1 MGRGPWRYDLSARL
15 SARATDDCVIT
26 GTRCLS
32 QPTWPRGAAVE
43 GDHTSPRLKVG
54 GHFGAKPKGSSL
66 NDRGAGDPKRRFN
79 YASERPRS
87 GTWRPTQAHRELQA
101 KQNKTKQNPQDFGW
115 RWPGSVWR
123 GRSAHIGGRD
133 GLSLAPPTT
142 PGGGRVFNITLR
154 PRPGGTVCDREKS
167 ARVQP
172 SIPLATGRGHLFVEK
187 IFFCGFLRALPHCL
201 TSRAPLHICACGR
214 ERSPGT

>member
-101 KQNKTKQNPQDFGW
+101 KQNKTKHVP
-115 RWPGSVWR
+115 R
-123 GRSAHIGGRD
+123 
-133 GLSLAPPTT
+133 PPT
-142 PGGGRVFNITLR
+142 PGQDRAGATFPGRTEPTLFFSSSF
-154 PRPGGTVCDREKS
+154 EIKS
-167 ARVQP
+167 SQVAQRDMKDPV
-172 SIPLATGRGHLFVEK
+172 RNN
-187 IFFCGFLRALPHCL
+187 
-201 TSRAPLHICACGR
+201 
-214 ERSPGT
+214 